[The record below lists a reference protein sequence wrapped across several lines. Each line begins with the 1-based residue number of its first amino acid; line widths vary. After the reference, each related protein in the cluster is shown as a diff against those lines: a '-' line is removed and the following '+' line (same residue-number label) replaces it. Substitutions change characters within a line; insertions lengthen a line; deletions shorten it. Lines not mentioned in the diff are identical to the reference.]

1 MSTKRWVDGLF
12 RERLEHR
19 EFPVQDGEFD
29 AMRTLLEARNAA
41 RTSGVGGKVS
51 AWWLT
56 SLLPV
61 AAVLWW
67 SNVPNEKG
75 VSGRTVEEK
84 LADGPV
90 ANTASTAASYSL
102 TGIAEALDVMT
113 SGEANAQ
120 RSVPGKSSSAPVMND
135 AVSDSSVS
143 PMQRVVQDGKSGATR
158 SFTPPGSASFR
169 APDHGLAYAGGSEGG
184 LSIANASP
192 RETIGLLGTR
202 WSLIAEPLVAMP
214 VNREQESPKRRS
226 LGELH
231 VFGAPLGVKTAR
243 GGGSGGTMRSG
254 SLYGLEYRVRSKY
267 VSLATGIHYGTY
279 GMQAGE
285 GAAEVKLNYVEV
297 PLLAGVEVGFKRF
310 GALLHG
316 GMSLDFLF
324 DSGGRYPM
332 EGARSGSGFPD
343 DAFNTLSYSWIL
355 RPQVA
360 YRLNERLSLSAGP
373 LWKAQLGSVAQTG
386 LLKDARSSSAGFTA
400 GLTWRLDRSTF

>member
-67 SNVPNEKG
+67 SNVPNEQG

-113 SGEANAQ
+113 SGEVNAQ

-226 LGELH
+226 SGELH

-310 GALLHG
+310 GALVHG

-332 EGARSGSGFPD
+332 EGARSG
-343 DAFNTLSYSWIL
+343 
-355 RPQVA
+355 
-360 YRLNERLSLSAGP
+360 
-373 LWKAQLGSVAQTG
+373 
-386 LLKDARSSSAGFTA
+386 
-400 GLTWRLDRSTF
+400 